1 MLVFCRPAV
10 ERYIFGKL
18 YDKLFVMYAIK
29 NQNEDKLFLN
39 YGGQIKKINSSET
52 MAFLGIKDKF
62 IFNTQS

>member
-29 NQNEDKLFLN
+29 NEAEDKNFLN
-39 YGGQIKKINSSET
+39 FGG
-52 MAFLGIKDKF
+52 
-62 IFNTQS
+62 